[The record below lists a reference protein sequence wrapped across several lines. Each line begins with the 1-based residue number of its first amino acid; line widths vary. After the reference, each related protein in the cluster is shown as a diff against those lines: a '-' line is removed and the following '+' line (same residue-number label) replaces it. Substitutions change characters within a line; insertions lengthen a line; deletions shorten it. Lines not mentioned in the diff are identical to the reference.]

1 MIGVKL
7 ESKRYSQEAVL
18 DSSNL
23 NTIKGSIV
31 LSFNK
36 GNKDLGKQK
45 QSESITRELSLKGW
59 GSINKKSDERES
71 FNESNMS
78 INTPSAMKQKPI
90 YNPMLIKKF
99 QKPPQQV
106 MTLKKVESPKIVQT
120 KSKRASIETES
131 P

>member
-36 GNKDLGKQK
+36 GNKNLGKQK
-45 QSESITRELSLKGW
+45 QSESFTRDLSLKGW
-59 GSINKKSDERES
+59 GSINRKSDERES

-106 MTLKKVESPKIVQT
+106 LPLKKVESPKIVQA
-120 KSKRASIETES
+120 KSKRASIES
-131 P
+131 